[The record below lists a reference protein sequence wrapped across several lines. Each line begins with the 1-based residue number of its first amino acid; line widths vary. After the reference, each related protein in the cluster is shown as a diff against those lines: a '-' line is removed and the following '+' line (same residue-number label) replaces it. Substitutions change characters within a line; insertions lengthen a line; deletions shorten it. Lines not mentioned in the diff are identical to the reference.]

1 MRLRVIRIVFN
12 EHSTLGRL
20 YLNNEY
26 YCYTLEDRVRPAGVK
41 VFGETAIP
49 AGTYTVIVNYSPKF
63 KKLMPLLL
71 KVPGFDGIR
80 LHDGLFASHSH
91 GCILTGKDVRS
102 NYEIADPCSAELTN
116 ILLESLEEHTIEI
129 VNTKDPL

>member
-41 VFGETAIP
+41 VFGKTAIP

-80 LHDGLFASHSH
+80 IHSGTLATHSH
-91 GCILTGKDVRS
+91 GCVLVGKDVRS